1 MPPSS
6 ADTPGEDMLE
16 AAAEA
21 VTAAQKA
28 LQAARRD
35 LRTAVVASRQ
45 AGESVQRIARR
56 TGLDPIE
63 VRNILAV
70 PPPPAAS

>member
-1 MPPSS
+1 MPASS
-6 ADTPGEDMLE
+6 ADTPGQDMLE
-16 AAAEA
+16 AAAAA
-21 VTAAQKA
+21 VTAAEGA

-35 LRTAVVASRQ
+35 LRTAVVASRH
-45 AGESVQRIARR
+45 AGESIQHIARR
-56 TGLDPIE
+56 TGLDPMV

>member
-1 MPPSS
+1 MPASS
-6 ADTPGEDMLE
+6 ADTPADGMLE
-16 AAAEA
+16 AAAAA
-21 VTAAQKA
+21 VTAAEKA

-35 LRTAVVASRQ
+35 LRKAVVASRQ
-45 AGESVQRIARR
+45 AGETVQHISRR
-56 TGLDPIE
+56 TGLDPVV